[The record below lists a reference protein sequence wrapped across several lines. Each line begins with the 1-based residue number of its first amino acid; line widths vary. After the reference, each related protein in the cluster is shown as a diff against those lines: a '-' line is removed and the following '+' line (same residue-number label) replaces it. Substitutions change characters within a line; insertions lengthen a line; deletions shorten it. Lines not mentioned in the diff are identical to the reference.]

1 VDDERPAPAAPQ
13 ESPLAQET
21 TAVQG
26 RADWRSSIEAT
37 LLATILIGIWLIIS
51 SFVLSYDKAGAPL
64 VWGIVVIVLALLR
77 LIAAARSATLA
88 IATIAAG
95 VFIVITAFALGDTA
109 GPTANMALMGLAVVV
124 LQVISIAAL
133 SERRRIS
140 RS

>member
-1 VDDERPAPAAPQ
+1 MDDERPAPAAAQ

-88 IATIAAG
+88 IATIATG